1 MTIEYIRYRIDEHTA
16 TSFEAAYAAAAEPL
30 AASPHCRSFEL
41 TRCVEEPTRY
51 VLRIEWD
58 SLDGHMTGFRNSA
71 EFRSFFQHIQPFV
84 GSIDEMQHYETTA
97 VTGTGAG
104 TPTPPSLYEWAGGYE
119 ALEPMF
125 VRFYEAVLADDLLEP
140 LFRDMDPSHPQHVA
154 CWIGEVFGGPADY
167 TAKHGGHPEMLRH
180 HLNREI
186 TEAQR
191 RRWIDLLVT
200 AADEAGLPDDP
211 EFRATFMGY
220 IEWGTRL
227 AKIFS
232 QPGAT
237 PDLDEPVP
245 IWDWVLP
252 PWQETS

>member
-1 MTIEYIRYRIDEHTA
+1 MTIEYIRYRIDED
-16 TSFEAAYAAAAEPL
+16 SSDDFEAAYAAAAEPL
-30 AASPHCRSFEL
+30 AASNHCQSYEL
-41 TRCVEEPTRY
+41 TRCSEESTRY
-51 VLRIEWD
+51 ILRIEWD
-58 SLDGHMTGFRNSA
+58 SREGHMTGFRGSD
-71 EFRSFFQHIQPFV
+71 EFRAFFGHIQPYV
-84 GSIDEMQHYETTA
+84 NSIEEMEHYEPTS
-97 VTGTGAG
+97 VVGLGAG
-104 TPTPPSLYEWAGGYE
+104 TPRPPSLYEWAGGYE

-125 VRFYEAVLADDLLEP
+125 VHFYDAVLADDLLQP
-140 LFRDMDPSHPQHVA
+140 LFKDMDPEHPQHVA

-167 TAKHGGHPEMLRH
+167 TANHGGHPEMLRH

-186 TEAQR
+186 TEEQR

-200 AADEAGLPDDP
+200 AADESGLPDDP

-237 PDLDEPVP
+237 PNLDEPVP
-245 IWDWVLP
+245 IWDWTLP
-252 PWQETS
+252 PWQESS